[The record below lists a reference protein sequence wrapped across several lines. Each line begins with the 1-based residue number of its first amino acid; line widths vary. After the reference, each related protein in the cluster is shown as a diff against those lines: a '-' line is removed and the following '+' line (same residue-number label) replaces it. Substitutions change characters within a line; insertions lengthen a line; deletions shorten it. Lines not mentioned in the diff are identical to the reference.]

1 MDEFGLSC
9 AEVISQNIFFPI
21 IAPIPRGKKN
31 KVYFFIY
38 KNIFYSQIN
47 ICLIPFKYK
56 EY

>member
-21 IAPIPRGKKN
+21 IAPSPRGKKN